1 LQESVRSH
9 GKVQIDVARLV
20 MPAAAGPANDQ
31 TRNPGLVERLY
42 RDHWK
47 SLCARLRR
55 VFGNGPPEP
64 EDLAQTAFAKLIEY
78 TDPAALDD
86 PASYLFRIAIN
97 SGRDRVRHVAR
108 AQALI
113 AEQLAPQALEEVDRI
128 TPSNVYETRERLAV
142 TERAIATLT
151 PKQREVLMR
160 SRLKGETFEEIRDAC
175 GWSKADISRTLQA
188 ALGVLQSAMR
198 EYAGHE

>member
-1 LQESVRSH
+1 MERQTNVRVVTAPAESAS
-9 GKVQIDVARLV
+9 AR
-20 MPAAAGPANDQ
+20 PRAPS
-31 TRNPGLVERLY
+31 LVERLY

-47 SLCARLRR
+47 NLCARLRK
-55 VFGNGPPEP
+55 VFGRGPPEP

-78 TDPAALDD
+78 TDPATLDD

-97 SGRDRVRHVAR
+97 SGRDRRRHIVR

-113 AEQLAPQALEEVDRI
+113 EQQLAPLALEEVDRI

-142 TERAIATLT
+142 TERAIAALT
-151 PKQREVLMR
+151 PKQREVLIR

-198 EYAGHE
+198 EYAGDE

>member
-1 LQESVRSH
+1 MNLSLL
-9 GKVQIDVARLV
+9 K
-20 MPAAAGPANDQ
+20 PAASDPPNAQ
-31 TRNPGLVERLY
+31 TRNLGLVERLY

-47 SLCARLRR
+47 SLCGRLRK

-78 TDPAALDD
+78 TDPATLDD
-86 PASYLFRIAIN
+86 PASFLFRIAIN
-97 SGRDRVRHVAR
+97 SGRDRLRHIVR

-113 AEQLAPQALEEVDRI
+113 EEQLAPQRLEPVDRI
-128 TPSNVYETRERLAV
+128 TPSNVYETRELLSV

-151 PKQREVLMR
+151 PKQRAVLIR
-160 SRLKGETFEEIRDAC
+160 SRLKGETFEQIRDAC

>member
-1 LQESVRSH
+1 MNL
-9 GKVQIDVARLV
+9 RLRK
-20 MPAAAGPANDQ
+20 PAAADVPDGRV
-31 TRNPGLVERLY
+31 RNLTLVERLY

-47 SLCARLRR
+47 ILCARLRK

-78 TDPAALDD
+78 TDASTLED
-86 PASYLFRIAIN
+86 PASFLFRIAIN
-97 SGRDRVRHVAR
+97 SGRDGQRHIVRAN
-108 AQALI
+108 ALI
-113 AEQLAPQALEEVDRI
+113 EQVLAPQGLEPVDRI
-128 TPSNVYETRERLAV
+128 TPSNVYETRERMAV

-151 PKQREVLMR
+151 PKQREVLVR
-160 SRLKGETFEEIRDAC
+160 SRLKGETFDQIRDAC

-198 EYAGHE
+198 EYGGHE